1 MKESADV
8 NYVRA
13 SLQWLEAVGGQGNG
27 GLGASH
33 KPKHPAKAHT
43 YGVAE
48 IMA

>member
-8 NYVRA
+8 NYVQV
-13 SLQWLEAVGGQGNG
+13 SLQWLEAVGGRWNG

-33 KPKHPAKAHT
+33 KPKHPSKAHT

-48 IMA
+48 ITA